1 MKKNITYL
9 MFAAV
14 ISLLLFS
21 CESSKRF
28 TSELSPSKKGF
39 ISQSWNSL
47 SKRMEKFDSFSEG
60 IVNRAESYLGVP
72 YCYGGNQDDCFD
84 CSGFVQ
90 KVFLSEG
97 ILLPRTSSDQY
108 AGTIP
113 VPESQRSP
121 GDLVFFSKGNRINHV
136 GIYIGN
142 DFFIHA
148 STTKGVIRQSIFDE
162 YYKKNF
168 AGYGRVERQD
178 ADKEYSL
185 MNFIDF

>member
-1 MKKNITYL
+1 MKKTIKYL
-9 MFAAV
+9 MLSAV
-14 ISLLLFS
+14 ISLLLLS

-28 TSELSPSKKGF
+28 TSELSPAKKGYKG
-39 ISQSWNSL
+39 QSWNSL
-47 SKRMEKFDSFSEG
+47 SKRMEKYDSFSEG
-60 IVNRAESYLGVP
+60 IVNRAESYLGTP
-72 YCYGGNQDDCFD
+72 YCYGGNQEECFD

-97 ILLPRTSSDQY
+97 IVLPRTSSEQY
-108 AGTIP
+108 AGSMP

-142 DFFIHA
+142 DYFIHA
-148 STTKGVIRQSIFDE
+148 STTKGVVRQSIFDE

-168 AGYGRVERQD
+168 AGYGRVSRTDE
-178 ADKEYSL
+178 DKDYSL
-185 MNFIDF
+185 RIFNEF